1 MNIKSKFTPMLGVVL
16 AIGLA
21 GVGTDSLKGEAVV
34 DNSGKNLA
42 TVRTILRAQN
52 PSGIS
57 YVSFPMVE
65 KLETDRKFVRSP
77 GERAHPQNQ
86 IMKNRSF

>member
-1 MNIKSKFTPMLGVVL
+1 MNSAFKFRPMLGVVL

-21 GVGTDSLKGEAVV
+21 GGGTDPLMGKAFV
-34 DNSGKNLA
+34 DDSGKNLE
-42 TVRTILRAQN
+42 TVRAILLA
-52 PSGIS
+52 PTPGEIS

-65 KLETDRKFVRSP
+65 KLELDPKFVRFP
-77 GERAHPQNQ
+77 GERAHPSNQ